1 MQAARAWLVRAYE
14 VHTVDVRAILLV
26 GGSEDEFE
34 RESFAGLPLALQ
46 DVLGKPAVLRAIER
60 LQTQRLNGVCV
71 VSRAARPAGIPA
83 NVPWM
88 HAVNGNFWRSAENA
102 FNELS
107 QAGAE
112 ALLVLRMGGYGE
124 FVVDD
129 FVQRHL
135 DCRAH
140 VTRAIDRNGE
150 PLDMFML
157 AGSRRNDAAYLFRH
171 ELRQTRAACGHWI
184 FEGYWNPLATGTD
197 LRKLA
202 IDGLMQ
208 RCEMKPMGVEQ
219 RPGIWIARNARV
231 DRRARVLAPAYIG
244 EHARVRGNV
253 VVTRCSTIERYAE
266 VEAGTVVENASVLPY
281 TVIGQ
286 SLDIAHSIAGGR
298 KLLHLG
304 RKVEVEITD
313 PKLMDA
319 RTQHAP
325 LRAMASAA
333 ALASFLPVQFFRGLL
348 AKSHR
353 EQPAELP
360 DAVKASS
367 AVKTPAGFEGEE
379 PSAFPANL
387 AVARRYGDQ

>member
-1 MQAARAWLVRAYE
+1 
-14 VHTVDVRAILLV
+14 VDVRAILLV

-34 RESFAGLPLALQ
+34 RESFAGLPFALH
-46 DVLGKPAVLRAIER
+46 DVLGKPTALRAIEQ
-60 LQTQRLNGVCV
+60 LQTQGINEICV
-71 VSRAARPAGIPA
+71 VSRAAKPAGIPTA
-83 NVPWM
+83 VPWT

-107 QAGAE
+107 QAGAD
-112 ALLVLRMGGYGE
+112 AVLVLRMGGYGE

-129 FVQRHL
+129 FVQRHI

-140 VTRAIDRNGE
+140 VTRAVGNNGDA
-150 PLDMFML
+150 LDMFVIT
-157 AGSRRNDAAYLFRH
+157 GSRRNDAAYLFRH
-171 ELRQTRAACGHWI
+171 DLQQTRSASGHWI
-184 FEGYWNPLATGTD
+184 FEGYWNPLATGSD
-197 LRKLA
+197 LRRLA

-208 RCEMKPMGVEQ
+208 RCAVKPAGKER
-219 RPGIWIARNARV
+219 RPGVWIAKGARV

-244 EHARVRGNV
+244 EHARVRGNA

-286 SLDIAHSIAGGR
+286 SLDIAHSIAGSK

-304 RKVEVEITD
+304 RKVEVEIAD
-313 PKLMDA
+313 PKLIDA

-333 ALASFLPVQFFRGLL
+333 ALASFVPVQIIRGLL

-353 EQPAELP
+353 EQPSDLP
-360 DAVKASS
+360 DAVKASAS

>member
-1 MQAARAWLVRAYE
+1 M
-14 VHTVDVRAILLV
+14 DVKAILLV
-26 GGSEDEFE
+26 GGSEDEFA

-46 DVLGKPAVLRAIER
+46 DVLGKPAVLRAVER
-60 LQTQRLNGVCV
+60 LQAQSISDVCV
-71 VSRAARPAGIPA
+71 VSRAAMPLGFPSNIP
-83 NVPWM
+83 WT
-88 HAVNGNFWRSAENA
+88 HAVNGNFWRSAESA

-112 ALLVLRMGGYGE
+112 AVLVIRMGGYGE

-140 VTRAIDRNGE
+140 VTRAVGKSGE
-150 PLDMFML
+150 ALDMFVIT
-157 AGSRRNDAAYLFRH
+157 GSRRNDAAYLFRH
-171 ELRQTRAACGHWI
+171 NLEQTRSACGHWI
-184 FEGYWNPLATGTD
+184 FEGYWNALATGSD
-197 LRKLA
+197 LRRLA

-208 RCEMKPMGVEQ
+208 QCDVKPAGEER
-219 RPGIWIARNARV
+219 RPGIWIARSARV

-244 EHARVRGNV
+244 EHARVRGNA

-286 SLDIAHSIAGGR
+286 ALDIAHSIAGSK

-304 RKVEVEITD
+304 RKVEVEIAD
-313 PKLMDA
+313 PRLMDA

-325 LRAMASAA
+325 LRAVASAA
-333 ALASFLPVQFFRGLL
+333 SLASFVPVQLFRGLL
-348 AKSHR
+348 AKSRR
-353 EQPAELP
+353 EQPSELP
-360 DAVKASS
+360 DAVKASAS

-379 PSAFPANL
+379 SSAFPANL
-387 AVARRYGDQ
+387 AVARRYGNQ